1 MNPILVAGARALA
14 GRLVNHFSGGTPA
27 TPVAQPASS
36 FKQTL
41 AGILDQN
48 APTASA
54 ASELKQR
61 LLNSPEVRDALKN
74 LDLTQVT
81 SLELSPNGT
90 LAAVS
95 PRGRVEIA
103 LSEGSKTLARNL
115 FTQEALNRAAKLAT
129 EPGAHGIN
137 PQITAQTPVSI
148 ALPIAGQ
155 TSATSSLKA

>member
-1 MNPILVAGARALA
+1 
-14 GRLVNHFSGGTPA
+14 
-27 TPVAQPASS
+27 
-36 FKQTL
+36 
-41 AGILDQN
+41 
-48 APTASA
+48 
-54 ASELKQR
+54 
-61 LLNSPEVRDALKN
+61 VRDALKN

-90 LAAVS
+90 LVAVS

-129 EPGAHGIN
+129 ESGAHGIN
-137 PQITAQTPVSI
+137 AQTPVSI

-155 TSATSSLKA
+155 ANALKA

>member
-1 MNPILVAGARALA
+1 MNPILVAGASALA
-14 GRLVNHFSGGTPA
+14 GLLVNHFSGGTPA
-27 TPVAQPASS
+27 SPAAQPATS

-41 AGILDQN
+41 SSILDQN
-48 APTASA
+48 APTAGVT
-54 ASELKQR
+54 SELKQR
-61 LLNSPEVRDALKN
+61 LLDSPEVRDALKN

-90 LAAVS
+90 LVAVS
-95 PRGRVEIA
+95 PRGRVEIT

-129 EPGAHGIN
+129 ESGAHGIN
-137 PQITAQTPVSI
+137 AQTPVSI

-155 TSATSSLKA
+155 ANALKA